1 MQRYLVGQMSR
12 IRPLLETQ
20 PSPTKIKTNN
30 NKTNRTIQTTPIRVA
45 RIKVTRTKQETRIIR
60 IRIAVRM
67 RGRMQIK
74 RETAVKVRT
83 LTSKALVLE
92 TLIRLIRS

>member
-1 MQRYLVGQMSR
+1 M
-12 IRPLLETQ
+12 
-20 PSPTKIKTNN
+20 
-30 NKTNRTIQTTPIRVA
+30 
-45 RIKVTRTKQETRIIR
+45 TRTKQETRIIR
-60 IRIAVRM
+60 IRIAVRT